1 MIRTHP
7 FFSGLFRIGALIA
20 AVALFGCDRLKSQ
33 WDEVKFS
40 AEHCERLAREVGL
53 SAEQKQ
59 SAMDLL
65 AAYHFQHAAALDK
78 MEHYRKVYSEL
89 TKDGESPEQKAHYD
103 ETNARYERHC
113 RQLRDTLIADLASLL
128 TPEQAAR
135 WPRFERWYRREQL
148 LPQGTLHGESVDVER
163 LVESLTPS
171 VPIEGALASALDE
184 YSVEIDAALVA
195 RQETLNRAP
204 PKNDGSMP
212 PEALARALEA
222 FIDDQHQARLR
233 VRRVNFAFAERVAG
247 LLGEEARAAFQS
259 AFDASAF
266 PEVFNR
272 DFADGAFDEVLKL
285 ADLSAEQR
293 AAIETIRSEYFAAL
307 PEANRRWAEGIRRDE
322 EQRTARTLL
331 ARTQAGA
338 PGQPGDEAR
347 AARNELDERTR
358 RRVIASLTPDQR
370 RRLSWINT
378 AASLPRV
385 EF

>member
-1 MIRTHP
+1 MIRTRP
-7 FFSGLFRIGALIA
+7 YFSGLFRLGALIA
-20 AVALFGCDRLKSQ
+20 AVALAGCDRKSE
-33 WDEVKFS
+33 WDEAKFS

-53 SAEQKQ
+53 SAEQKR

-65 AAYHFQHAAALDK
+65 AAYQMQHAAALDK
-78 MEHYRKVYSEL
+78 MKHYRKAY
-89 TKDGESPEQKAHYD
+89 GESTKIGETEEQKAHYA

-113 RQLRDTLIADLASLL
+113 RQLRDTLVADLASLL

-135 WPRFERWYRREQL
+135 WPRFERWYRRGQL
-148 LPQGTLHGESVDVER
+148 LPKGTLHGESVDVER
-163 LVESLTPS
+163 LVESLSPA
-171 VPIEGALASALDE
+171 VPVEGALAAALDE

-195 RQETLNRAP
+195 RQETLDRAP

-222 FIDDQHQARLR
+222 FIDNQHQARLR
-233 VRRVNFAFAERVAG
+233 VRRVNFAFAERIAG
-247 LLGEEARAAFQS
+247 LLSEEARAAFRS

-266 PEVFNR
+266 PEVFDR
-272 DFADGAFDEVLKL
+272 DFADEAFGEVLKL

-293 AAIETIRSEYFAAL
+293 AAIESIRSEYEAAL
-307 PEANRRWAEGIRRDE
+307 PEANRRWAEGIRREE

-331 ARTQAGA
+331 ARAQAGA

-347 AARNELDERTR
+347 AARNELDERAR
-358 RRVIASLTPDQR
+358 RRLVAVLTPDQR
-370 RRLSWINT
+370 RRLSWGDT